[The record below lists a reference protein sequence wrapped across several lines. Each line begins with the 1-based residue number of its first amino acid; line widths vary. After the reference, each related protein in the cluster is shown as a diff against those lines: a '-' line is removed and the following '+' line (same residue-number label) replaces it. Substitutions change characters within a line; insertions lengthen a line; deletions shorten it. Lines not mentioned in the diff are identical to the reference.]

1 MNLLNI
7 DANAKTVKG
16 QSKGYMTA
24 VLYLAP
30 ADVSGFNVC
39 PMAEQ
44 AGCIAGCLNTAGRGG
59 MAPGKALM
67 APHGRIVPDNAI
79 QRARIARTRLYF
91 EDRPAFMAMLVK
103 EISAFIKKANKAGLT
118 PAIRLNGTSDIPWH
132 RMPVTVTG
140 KKYNSLMHC
149 FSDVQFYDYTKV
161 HKRAFE
167 NLPGNYNI
175 TLSFSAANAEYMHDV
190 TAAAIQAGINMAV
203 VFRNKVLP
211 ETFLNLPVI
220 NGDETDLR
228 FTDKAG
234 VVVGLYAKGHAKRD
248 ASGFVVRN

>member
-16 QSKGYMTA
+16 QAQGYMTA

-39 PMAEQ
+39 PMAEL

-91 EDRPAFMAMLVK
+91 QDRPAFLAQLVK
-103 EISAFIKKANKAGLT
+103 EISAFITKAERAGLLT
-118 PAIRLNGTSDIPWH
+118 AIRL
-132 RMPVTVTG
+132 TG
-140 KKYNSLMHC
+140 IS
-149 FSDVQFYDYTKV
+149 S
-161 HKRAFE
+161 
-167 NLPGNYNI
+167 
-175 TLSFSAANAEYMHDV
+175 
-190 TAAAIQAGINMAV
+190 
-203 VFRNKVLP
+203 
-211 ETFLNLPVI
+211 
-220 NGDETDLR
+220 
-228 FTDKAG
+228 
-234 VVVGLYAKGHAKRD
+234 RD
-248 ASGFVVRN
+248 R

>member
-39 PMAEQ
+39 PMAEM

-91 EDRPAFMAMLVK
+91 EDRPAFMAQLVK
-103 EISAFIKKANKAGLT
+103 EIFAFIKKADKAGLT
-118 PAIRLNGTSDIPWH
+118 PAIRLNGTSDLPWH
-132 RMPVTVTG
+132 RIPVTIHG
-140 KKYNSLMHC
+140 NKYDSVMDYFC
-149 FSDVQFYDYTKV
+149 GVQFYDYTKIT
-161 HKRAFE
+161 KRAAE
-167 NLPGNYNI
+167 PRPKNYHI
-175 TLSFSAANAEYMHDV
+175 TLSFSAANADYMHTV
-190 TAAAIQAGINMAV
+190 TAAAINTGVSMAV
-203 VFRNKVLP
+203 VFRNKQLP
-211 ETFLNLPVI
+211 DTFLNFPVI

-228 FTDKAG
+228 FTDPAG
-234 VVVGLYAKGHAKRD
+234 VVVGLYAKGNARRD
-248 ASGFVVRN
+248 TSGFVIRN

>member
-16 QSKGYMTA
+16 QAKGYMTA

-91 EDRPAFMAMLVK
+91 EDRPAFMGQLVK
-103 EISAFIKKANKAGLT
+103 EIAAFIKKADKAGLV
-118 PAIRLNGTSDIPWH
+118 PAVRLNGTSDIPWH
-132 RMPVTVTG
+132 RIPVTVAG
-140 KKYNSLMHC
+140 IKYNSLMHY
-149 FSDVQFYDYTKV
+149 FSGVQFYDYTKV
-161 HKRAFE
+161 SKRAFE
-167 NLPGNYNI
+167 KLPANYNI

-190 TAAAIQAGINMAV
+190 TAAAIQAGINLAV
-203 VFRNKVLP
+203 VFRDKVLP
-211 ETFLNLPVI
+211 ESFLGRQVI
-220 NGDETDLR
+220 DGDKTDLR
-228 FTDKAG
+228 FTDPAG
-234 VVVGLYAKGHAKRD
+234 VIVGLHAKGAAKRD
-248 ASGFVVRN
+248 TSGFVIRN